1 MCERF
6 QLILGPRAQKNSTVA
21 VFHFLYAVLI
31 TLEFIRILQIMKK
44 ENISPWISNESIRTR
59 LHHCNLREM
68 KAQRRTSVSAF
79 VCYQTAAALTLQIDS
94 DSWWKTVDE

>member
-6 QLILGPRAQKNSTVA
+6 QLILGPGAQKNPTVA
-21 VFHFLYAVLI
+21 VFQFFYAVLV

-44 ENISPWISNESIRTR
+44 ENIPPWISNESIRTR

-68 KAQRRTSVSAF
+68 KAHECECAF
-79 VCYQTAAALTLQIDS
+79 VCYQTTAALTLQIDS